1 MQARLTVALFLSV
14 LLNLTCPAFAQTP
27 SGMPTATDLPEALQP
42 PIAARPT
49 LFTSVHEVD
58 LVLSVTDHKGKFV
71 PDLLPSQLTILD
83 NGQEQTA
90 ITFFQRQTNLPL
102 DVALLIDSSS
112 SVTYKF
118 PDEQK
123 TIKHFIKSVIRPNDR
138 VAVFAFNEKVS
149 LAAEVNN
156 NWKQM
161 AKKIM
166 HLKPGGDTAI
176 YDAVSAAASWL
187 GKDHRPS
194 RQIMILLTDG
204 EENSSKTS
212 MADAITNALKANA
225 SIYAVNVS
233 AELDDPEQKQG
244 REVLVRLTDATGGAY
259 LEDTGDNGNN
269 AFRKIERELRTQ
281 YAIAYKPSNLE
292 EAVFHRIRV
301 LAPGKLR
308 VRCRSGYYASQNA
321 LHKALMTARPPKS

>member
-1 MQARLTVALFLSV
+1 MKYRIVIAILISAFVYIAL
-14 LLNLTCPAFAQTP
+14 PGYAQMP
-27 SGMPTATDLPEALQP
+27 SGVSTATELPDVHLLGST
-42 PIAARPT
+42 PT
-49 LFTSVHEVD
+49 IFASVHEVD
-58 LVLSVTDHKGKFV
+58 LVLSVTDHRGKFI
-71 PDLLPSQLTILD
+71 PDLMPSQLTILD
-83 NGQEQTA
+83 NGQQQTA
-90 ITFFQRQTNLPL
+90 ITFFQHQTDLPL
-102 DVALLIDSSS
+102 DLALLIDSSS

-118 PDEQK
+118 ADERK
-123 TIKHFIKSVIRPNDR
+123 TIKHFIESVIRPSDR

-161 AKKIM
+161 AQKIM

-176 YDAVSAAASWL
+176 YDAVSAAAAWL
-187 GKDHRPS
+187 GQDHRPS

-212 MADAITNALKANA
+212 MGEAIKNALKANA

-233 AELDDPEQKQG
+233 AELDEPEQKQG
-244 REVLVRLTDATGGAY
+244 KAILQRLTGATGGAY
-259 LEDTGDNGNN
+259 FNDTGDNGSK
-269 AFRKIERELRTQ
+269 AFREIQRELRTQ

-292 EAVFHRIRV
+292 EAAFHRIRI

>member
-1 MQARLTVALFLSV
+1 MQSRIAVAVFLSALFCV
-14 LLNLTCPAFAQTP
+14 CPALAQAP
-27 SGMPTATDLPEALQP
+27 SEMPAAAELPQNLQIP
-42 PIAARPT
+42 GSTRPT
-49 LFTSVHEVD
+49 LFASVHEVD
-58 LVLSVTDHKGKFV
+58 LVVSVTDHKGKFV
-71 PDLLPSQLTILD
+71 PDLLASQLVILD
-83 NGQEQTA
+83 NGQQQSA

-149 LAAEVNN
+149 LAAEVTN
-156 NWKQM
+156 NWKQI

-176 YDAVSAAASWL
+176 YDAVSTASSWL
-187 GKDHRPS
+187 AKDHRPS

-212 MADAITNALKANA
+212 MAEAITSALKANA
-225 SIYAVNVS
+225 SIYAINVS
-233 AELDDPEQKQG
+233 AELDEPEVKQG
-244 REVLVRLTDATGGAY
+244 QEVLMRLTDATGGAY
-259 LEDTGDNGNN
+259 FGDKGDNGSE

-292 EAVFHRIRV
+292 EAVFHRIRI